1 MAESNEKARA
11 VPIPVRPLLSR
22 SMNFSQLVNLLAPPL
37 LHLWNGTPQAYHGN
51 KSDYTEKAHP
61 ILELYSL
68 LSEKSEHFLFA
79 KNQAGEKK
87 MRF

>member
-1 MAESNEKARA
+1 MG
-11 VPIPVRPLLSR
+11 I
-22 SMNFSQLVNLLAPPL
+22 
-37 LHLWNGTPQAYHGN
+37 

-61 ILELYSL
+61 TLELYSL

>member
-1 MAESNEKARA
+1 MG
-11 VPIPVRPLLSR
+11 I
-22 SMNFSQLVNLLAPPL
+22 
-37 LHLWNGTPQAYHGN
+37 

-79 KNQAGEKK
+79 KNQAGEEKNEILRGNSDNKK
-87 MRF
+87 YQHLS